1 MAEVEGK
8 RFGTFA
14 QPLLDYSGR
23 MIGTIL
29 IARDFSDLDS
39 GFRRAVATAAIVT
52 IVGMIAA
59 FSVVTIAIRAMVIR
73 PLADLAD
80 YAEARVAGTVVDA
93 SPAEDGLAD
102 YRRLRRAIGALSDGA
117 STRTPDGGAT

>member
-1 MAEVEGK
+1 
-8 RFGTFA
+8 
-14 QPLLDYSGR
+14 

-59 FSVVTIAIRAMVIR
+59 FSVVTIAVRAMVIR
-73 PLADLAD
+73 PLQDLAD
-80 YAEARVAGTVVDA
+80 FAEAQAAGTSVDTPA
-93 SPAEDGLAD
+93 AEDGLAD
-102 YRRLRRAIGALSDGA
+102 YRRLRRAVGALADRT
-117 STRTPDGGAT
+117 STRTPDGGSA